1 MKMTLTQGQPGKPIR
16 RLGPIVILAL
26 MTLGTS
32 QATGQGKS
40 GGAKVRAAVVTPER
54 RDITRSLRVPGTLAP
69 DEQVDLFAKI
79 SGYVSMIE
87 LDIGDRVS
95 KGDELVTINVPEMKD
110 ELRRIEAVLEA
121 KRAKVRALEAKAS
134 QAQRMVD
141 IAEAQVRRQ
150 AAEHDL
156 STLTLKRRRELHQ
169 GNAIPE
175 SALDEARSAA
185 AVSQAQ
191 LRIAEAQ
198 VAGAQAERQ
207 AVDADVQ
214 VARAD
219 VMVARASAAQLRTLM
234 QYATI
239 TAPFDGA
246 ITVRNVDHGTF
257 VRSAAEGTTTPLL
270 RIVKTD
276 RIRVVI
282 EVPESDAV
290 FVRVGT
296 RAHVDVKALRTGG
309 FDATVSR
316 IAGALKPAT
325 RTMRVEI
332 DVDNRG
338 GHLIAGMYAVV
349 TLELEA
355 KAQAMV
361 IPSKAIRMEDK
372 KTVVYVAANGVT
384 KSVPIEI
391 GYDDGIWA
399 EITSGL
405 GGSEQIITST
415 SGSIAP
421 GVPVTPI
428 PAG

>member
-1 MKMTLTQGQPGKPIR
+1 MKMTLTQRQQGEPIR
-16 RLGPIVILAL
+16 RLAPVVILTL

-32 QATGQGKS
+32 QALGQDKSTGN
-40 GGAKVRAAVVTPER
+40 KVRAEVVTPER
-54 RDITRSLRVPGTLAP
+54 RAITRSLRVPATLEA
-69 DEQVDLFAKI
+69 DEQVDLFAKT
-79 SGYVSMIE
+79 SGYVSKIE
-87 LDIGDRVS
+87 LDIGDRVK
-95 KGDELVTINVPEMKD
+95 KGDELVTISVPEMED
-110 ELRRIEAVLEA
+110 ELRQMEAVLQA
-121 KRAKVRALEAKAS
+121 KQAKVRALEAKAS
-134 QAQRMVD
+134 QAQRMVE
-141 IAEAQVRRQ
+141 IAKAQVRRQ
-150 AAEHDL
+150 AAGYELDAI
-156 STLTLKRRRELHQ
+156 TLKRRQELHD

-175 SALDEARSAA
+175 SSLDEARSAA

-219 VMVARASAAQLRTLM
+219 VMVARANIARLRTLM

-239 TAPFDGA
+239 KAPFDGA

-276 RIRVVI
+276 RIRVVL

-296 RAHVDVKALRTGG
+296 KAHIDVKALGAGG

-332 DVDNRG
+332 DVDNSDGRF
-338 GHLIAGMYAVV
+338 LPGMYAFVML
-349 TLELEA
+349 TLET

-361 IPSKAIRMEDK
+361 IPSKAIRVDGK

-384 KSVPIEI
+384 KSIPIEI

-405 GGSEQIITST
+405 EGSEQIITAT
-415 SGSIAP
+415 SGSILP
-421 GVPVTPI
+421 GVPVAVI

>member
-1 MKMTLTQGQPGKPIR
+1 MRTIENDGLRDRPAIG
-16 RLGPIVILAL
+16 LAL
-26 MTLGTS
+26 AVTLLVSALAVTRADAQNETS
-32 QATGQGKS
+32 GN
-40 GGAKVRAAVVTPER
+40 KVRAMVVTPER
-54 RDITRSLRVPGTLAP
+54 RDITRSLRLPGTLVP
-69 DEQVDLFAKI
+69 DERVDLFAKV
-79 SGYVSMIE
+79 SGYVSMIK
-87 LDIGDRVS
+87 LDIGDSVS
-95 KGDELVTINVPEMKD
+95 KGDALVTISVPEMQD
-110 ELRRIEAVLEA
+110 ELRQMEAVLEA
-121 KRAKVRALEAKAS
+121 KLAKVRALEAKAS

-141 IAEAQVRRQ
+141 IAQAQVRRHV
-150 AAEHDL
+150 AEHDL
-156 STLTLKRRRELHQ
+156 SVLTLKRRQELHQ

-198 VAGAQAERQ
+198 VAGAEAERQ
-207 AVDADVQ
+207 SVDADVQ

-219 VMVARASAAQLRTLM
+219 VMVARANIARLRTLM

-239 TAPFDGA
+239 KAPFDGA

-276 RIRVVI
+276 RIRVVL

-296 RAHVDVKALRTGG
+296 KAHIDVKALGAGG

-332 DVDNRG
+332 DVDNSDGRF
-338 GHLIAGMYAVV
+338 LPGMYAFVML
-349 TLELEA
+349 TLET
-355 KAQAMV
+355 KARAMV
-361 IPSKAIRMEDK
+361 IPSKAIRVDGK

-384 KSVPIEI
+384 KSIPIEI

-405 GGSEQIITST
+405 EGSEQIITAT
-415 SGSIAP
+415 SGSILP
-421 GVPVTPI
+421 GVPIAVI